1 VLQFIFGLPL
11 SGKTETILQKAK
23 ELSENGGKSV
33 IIVPEQYTF
42 ETEKRV
48 LNTLGNSFALNVQV
62 LSFSRLYDEIFNKIG
77 GMSSQLLGDSDKVIF
92 MNKALKQVSVDLK
105 LWGKYAKSLFFARTM
120 LDTVGEFKINGITA
134 SDLENAAQKAESQNL
149 KQKLIELK
157 LIIETYDALISERYI
172 DPADKLAKVYESLL
186 DYKYF
191 ENKTVFF
198 DGFKGFTGQQ
208 FKIIDR
214 VFSQAENVYIALTND
229 LSCNREYDVFT
240 NIRLATKKIEKYAKR
255 HNVKIN
261 EHIFLSQS
269 YYKSQDMFNIER
281 ILSDNKPTHESD
293 GTVTICESNTIY
305 DEADFV
311 ASTIR
316 KLVRTKGYRYRDFAI
331 IVRDSEK
338 YAQAVEYAC
347 NKNNVECFFDKKIP
361 LLSFP
366 LSIAA
371 LSAIKAL
378 DFSTENILR
387 FHKSGIG
394 VLSIEEISKLE
405 NYAYLWNINGKT
417 WLDDWD
423 MDTRGFVDK
432 EMTDEIKEEICHLN
446 SLRKKAI
453 LPIIEFKKNF
463 KDNAT
468 DMSRALITLF
478 EQCNATESLKTL
490 SLEYG
495 DKETFSADVLR
506 QSYDSFMDVLD
517 SIVKCFSAQ
526 SLTTKEYYD
535 ALNLALSLKE
545 IGIIPQMLDQV
556 IYGQADLILLSAP
569 KVVFVLG
576 ANQGV
581 FPRYSNNSSV
591 FAIKERKA
599 LINLDIQIADN
610 EIYSAIDENYLI
622 YCKLSSA
629 VEKLYISYAKQ
640 TLKGEE
646 LTPSAFVTVISE
658 SLKCNKVYAPYDHL
672 NSQNAPE
679 TLASAYSELCRRF
692 NNEQDSATLKTAIE
706 TASNSDFI
714 KSVESFAV
722 SNEKSITRQNAKK
735 LYGDNLY
742 LSASKFDVFNHCK
755 FAYFCKYGLK
765 IQKMQPADF
774 DAMQRGTIVHYVL
787 EKIIDKYRQNIK
799 DLSGE
804 QLDELCDFYI
814 DEYLDSVTGYR
825 SVETARH
832 RFLVSKIS
840 RTLKEVIRQ
849 IAKEFAQ
856 SDFVPTDFELK
867 IGGKDGLPLEFL
879 YDEGKII
886 INGSIDRVDRYDAYI
901 RIVDYKTGTKTF
913 KLPDIL
919 YGLNLQMLIYLYA
932 LVRGQNNDESNAAG
946 ILYMPSKRDLNND
959 GLAMNGL
966 LKGDKDLILAMEKE
980 NKGEFVPQISFNKD
994 GSLSKKRAS
1003 FITEQ
1008 EFSKIFDH
1016 IEQIMKKTGNSIAN
1030 GDICVNP
1037 IDGRETNAC
1046 KYCDFKAVCG
1056 IENKVPFRV
1065 PVMSNTEIFEAI
1077 DREGENNGI

>member
-1 VLQFIFGLPL
+1 MLQFIFGLPF
-11 SGKTETILQKAK
+11 SGKTHTVLQKVK
-23 ELSENGGKSV
+23 ELSENGGQSI

-48 LNTLGNSFALNVQV
+48 LNTLGNSFALNVKV
-62 LSFSRLYDEIFNKIG
+62 LSFSRLYDEISNLCG
-77 GMSSQLLGDSDKVIF
+77 GMSSQVLSDSDKVIF
-92 MNKALKQVSVDLK
+92 MNKALKQVANDLK

-120 LDTVGEFKINGITA
+120 LDTVGEFKINGITT
-134 SDLENAAQKAESQNL
+134 DELENAAQKAESENL

-157 LIIETYDALISERYI
+157 LIIETYDALIAERYI
-172 DPADKLAKVYESLL
+172 DPADRLSKVYERLL

-214 VFSQAENVYIALTND
+214 VFAQSENIYISLTND
-229 LSCNREYDVFT
+229 LQNNKEYGVFT
-240 NIRLATKKIEKYAKR
+240 NIRLAVEKIKKYANR
-255 HNVKIN
+255 HNVKIKEN
-261 EHIFLSQS
+261 IFLNKP
-269 YYKSQDMFNIER
+269 YYKSQDLFNVER
-281 ILSDNKPTHESD
+281 ILSDNKPVFESD
-293 GTVTICESNTIY
+293 NTVTICESNTIY
-305 DEADFV
+305 DEADFA

-316 KLVRTKGYRYRDFAI
+316 KLVRTKGYRFRDFAI

-361 LLSFP
+361 LLTFP

-371 LSAIKAL
+371 LSAIKSL

-394 VLSIEEISKLE
+394 VLSVEEISKLE
-405 NYAYLWNINGKT
+405 NYAYLWNISGKT
-417 WLDDWD
+417 WLNEWD

-432 EMTDEIKEEICHLN
+432 EMTDEIREEIRYLN

-453 LPIIEFKKNF
+453 LPILEFKKNF
-463 KDNAT
+463 KDNAS
-468 DMSRALITLF
+468 DMSRALVTLF
-478 EQCNATESLKTL
+478 EQCNAANSLKNLTM
-490 SLEYG
+490 EYG
-495 DKETFSADVLR
+495 DKESFSSDVLR

-517 SIVKCFSAQ
+517 GIVKCFQMQ
-526 SLTTKEYYD
+526 SLNDKEFYD
-535 ALNLALSLKE
+535 ALNLSLSLKE

-556 IYGQADLILLSAP
+556 IFGQADLMLLSAP

-581 FPRYSNNSSV
+581 FPQYSNNSSI

-599 LINLDIQIADN
+599 LIDLEIQIADN
-610 EIYSAIDENYLI
+610 EIYSAIDENYLV

-629 VEKLYISYAKQ
+629 VENLYISYAKQ

-646 LTPSAFVTVISE
+646 LTPSAFAMVIE
-658 SLKCNKVYAPYDHL
+658 DALKCEKIYSPCKRL
-672 NSQNAPE
+672 ESKNAPE
-679 TLASAYSELCRRF
+679 TLDAAYSELCRRY
-692 NNEQDSATLKTAIE
+692 NVSEDTATLKNAIE
-706 TASNSDFI
+706 TVGNDTFI
-714 KSVESFAV
+714 RNVEVVTDMADKHISKQ
-722 SNEKSITRQNAKK
+722 SAKN
-735 LYGDNLY
+735 LYGNDLY

-787 EKIIDKYRQNIK
+787 EKIIDKYRENIK

-804 QLDELCDFYI
+804 QLDLECDFYI
-814 DEYLDSVTGYR
+814 NEYLDSVTGYR

-840 RTLKEVIRQ
+840 RTLKEVVRQ
-849 IAKEFAQ
+849 IAREFAQ
-856 SDFVPTDFELK
+856 SQFIPTDFELK
-867 IGGKDGLPLEFL
+867 IGGKDGMPLEFD

-886 INGSIDRVDRYDAYI
+886 INGSIDRVDRFGAYI
-901 RIVDYKTGTKTF
+901 RIVDYKTGTKSF

-932 LVRGQNNDESNAAG
+932 LVRGQNLDEKNAAG
-946 ILYMPSKRDLNND
+946 ILYMPSKRDLNST

-966 LKGDKDLILAMEKE
+966 LQGNNDLIHAMEKE
-980 NKGEFVPQISFNKD
+980 NNGEFVPQIAFNKD
-994 GSLSKKRAS
+994 GSLSKKRTS
-1003 FITEQ
+1003 FITDE

-1016 IEQIMKKTGNSIAN
+1016 IENIMRKSGNSIAN
-1030 GDICVNP
+1030 GDIEVNP
-1037 IDGRETNAC
+1037 TDGRETAAC
-1046 KYCDFKAVCG
+1046 KYCDFKGVCG
-1056 IENKVPFRV
+1056 IENKVAFKV
-1065 PVMSNTEIFEAI
+1065 PVMSNAQIFEEI
-1077 DREGENNGI
+1077 DREGDNSGI